1 MLSFSLNKEA
11 SRELSSIVG
20 AIERERERV
29 TWVLRGLVKEQ
40 AMKNFQYTVRCSKP
54 FDAAVSAVEQKA
66 TEKGFRVLHTHDVTG
81 TLAEKGFHREPLKIV
96 EVCNARYA
104 HEALNKDVG
113 IALMLPCPIAVY
125 TKEGKTYVSTMKPSV
140 LAEFYPNAGIE
151 KLAAEVEKIVLE
163 IVESAR

>member
-1 MLSFSLNKEA
+1 MQNFQHTVQSAESLENA
-11 SRELSSIVG
+11 V
-20 AIERERERV
+20 ARV
-29 TWVLRGLVKEQ
+29 EQ
-40 AMKNFQYTVRCSKP
+40 A
-54 FDAAVSAVEQKA
+54 AVA
-66 TEKGFRVLHTHDVTG
+66 KGFRVLHTHDVSG
-81 TLAEKGFHREPLKIV
+81 TLAEKGFHCEPLKIV

-104 HEALNKDVG
+104 HEALNKDEA

-125 TKEGKTYVSTMKPSV
+125 TKEGKTYVSTRKPSV

>member
-1 MLSFSLNKEA
+1 MQKFQHTVQSTESLDNAVAK
-11 SRELSSIVG
+11 V
-20 AIERERERV
+20 
-29 TWVLRGLVKEQ
+29 EQ
-40 AMKNFQYTVRCSKP
+40 A
-54 FDAAVSAVEQKA
+54 AVA
-66 TEKGFRVLHTHDVTG
+66 KGFRVLHTHDVSA
-81 TLAEKGFHREPLKIV
+81 TLAEKGFHREPLKII

-104 HEALNKDVG
+104 HDALNKDVG